1 MANAAIY
8 CPECRAEL
16 VNDVVNQT
24 DFAPC
29 PACGTLLQ
37 LSVFPAIHRQH
48 AVGTGGERIMV
59 DGESGCF
66 FHPLKKAVLPCDSCG
81 RFLCALCDCPLDGKH
96 FCPTC
101 LETGRTKG
109 TIKSLDNR
117 RTLYGELALALIVLP
132 LVTIV
137 FFYLT
142 IITAPIAL
150 FVAIRYWKAPQSLV
164 RPNRS
169 RYVIAIIVALLVIG
183 GWATVFLGLA
193 TRHHTHG

>member
-1 MANAAIY
+1 MVNAAIY

-16 VNDVVNQT
+16 ANDVVNQP

-29 PACGTLLQ
+29 AACGTPLQ

-48 AVGTGGERIMV
+48 VAGKSGERIMV
-59 DGESGCF
+59 DGESSCF

-81 RFLCALCDCPLDGKH
+81 RFLCALCDCPLEGKH

-109 TIKSLDNR
+109 TIKSLDNQ
-117 RTLYGELALALIVLP
+117 RTLYGDLATALALAPLLI
-132 LVTIV
+132 
-137 FFYLT
+137 FYLT
-142 IITAPIAL
+142 IVTAPAAVFI
-150 FVAIRYWKAPQSLV
+150 AIRYWKSPQSLV

-169 RYVIAIIVALLVIG
+169 RYVIAIFVALVEIA
-183 GWATVFLGLA
+183 GWATLFIVLA